1 MFLWTEIRY
10 QLFRNKGRSVLL
22 ILIAALLTS
31 SMAFYL
37 ANIRSTETALQSIS
51 DNIPVTVRVVTRNG
65 SKRDKLNLAAKGYD
79 ILEKAGVHDVRCTAA
94 AAASY
99 SQESR
104 SQVSFYGGDTDI
116 LAANCKEALTL
127 PEDVFTFAPGQDFSF
142 LEGNEGLCV
151 LDEEYAK
158 SWGFELGDEFSLHL
172 YTARWEDGSM
182 TYKYRENESKTY
194 QNMEVGE
201 VTLTVAGFC
210 SAVNAPAA
218 LVPVAWLREQA
229 ENAGVEFFYD
239 SYNAIL
245 NDSQNLRGFKRAMLT
260 SGYFMNVLLDSK
272 DNDSGDSLS
281 VEDELVVKTAGQ
293 LRKNLVLFRS
303 FLIPFAVLLVGFIL
317 LITFLSLRGSR
328 REMAVATSLGRT
340 KKRTI
345 ALYFTSIMIVD
356 LLGYVLAIPILS
368 FGIGLPAG
376 TIFLIGGLFLLCS
389 GLGTMA
395 ALAFLLR
402 FDAMELLTKTD

>member
-1 MFLWTEIRY
+1 MFLWTEVRY

-22 ILIAALLTS
+22 CLIAALLTGT
-31 SMAFYL
+31 MAFYL

-79 ILEKAGVHDVRCTAA
+79 ILENAGVHDIRCTAA

-116 LAANCKEALTL
+116 LAANCKEALTF

-158 SWGFELGDEFSLHL
+158 SWGLELGDKFSLHL

-182 TYKYRENESKTY
+182 TYRYKDESMTY
-194 QNMEVGE
+194 KNMEVGE

-245 NDSQNLRGFKRAMLT
+245 NDSKNLRAFKRAMLT

-293 LRKNLVLFRS
+293 LRKNLMLFRS

-328 REMAVATSLGRT
+328 REMAVATSLGRA
-340 KKRTI
+340 KQQI
-345 ALYFTSIMIVD
+345 AAVYFSSIMIVD
-356 LLGYVLAIPILS
+356 LLGCLIALPIMA

-376 TIFLIGGLFLLCS
+376 TVFLIGGLFLLCS

-402 FDAMELLTKTD
+402 FDAMDLLTKTD

>member
-1 MFLWTEIRY
+1 MFFLTELKY
-10 QLFRNKGRSVLL
+10 QIFRNKGRSILL
-22 ILIAALLTS
+22 VLIAALLTS

-37 ANIRSTETALQSIS
+37 ANIRSTEAALQSIS

-65 SKRDKLNLAAKGYD
+65 SKRERLNLAAKGYD
-79 ILEKAGVHDVRCTAA
+79 ILENAGVHDVRCTAA
-94 AAASY
+94 AAAAY

-104 SQVSFYGGDTDI
+104 SRDSFSGGDTDI

-127 PEDVFTFAPGQDFSF
+127 GENAFTFAPGQDFTF
-142 LEGNEGLCV
+142 LEGDEGLCV

-158 SWGFELGDEFSLHL
+158 TWGLEFGDAFPIHL
-172 YTARWEDGSM
+172 YRGKWEDETM
-182 TYKYRENESKTY
+182 KYKEI
-194 QNMEVGE
+194 GE
-201 VTLTVAGFC
+201 ATLTVVGFC
-210 SAVNAPAA
+210 SAVTAPAA

-229 ENAGVEFFYD
+229 EAAEVEFFYD

-245 NDSQNLRGFKRAMLT
+245 NDSKNLRAFKRSMLT
-260 SGYFMNVLLDSK
+260 SGYFMNMFLDAK
-272 DNDSGDSLS
+272 DHDSGDALS

-293 LRKNLVLFRS
+293 LRKNLMLFRS
-303 FLIPFAVLLVGFIL
+303 FLFPFAVLLIGFIL

-340 KKRTI
+340 KQQTVAI
-345 ALYFTSIMIVD
+345 YFTSIMLVD
-356 LLGYVLAIPILS
+356 LLGFLLALPVLI
-368 FGIGLPAG
+368 FGIALPAG
-376 TIFLIGGLFLLCS
+376 TVLLIGGLFLLCS

-402 FDAMELLTKTD
+402 FDAMELLTKTE